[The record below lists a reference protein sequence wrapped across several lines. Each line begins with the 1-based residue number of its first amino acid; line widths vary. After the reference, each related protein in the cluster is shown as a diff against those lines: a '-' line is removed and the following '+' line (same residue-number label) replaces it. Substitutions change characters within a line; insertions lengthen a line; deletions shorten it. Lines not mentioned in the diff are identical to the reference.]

1 MADINGGE
9 SMSPRTG
16 RPPSENSM
24 KERIT
29 VRLDQARSET
39 LQTYCKQENVDRAEA
54 IRRGIDKLKE
64 DIKK

>member
-1 MADINGGE
+1 
-9 SMSPRTG
+9 MSPRTG

-29 VRLDQARSET
+29 IRLDQERSET
-39 LQTYCKQENVDRAEA
+39 LQTYCKQENIDKAEA